1 MLAFVQRERLQW
13 DNTRPP
19 GNTPFVDTDDYRIL
33 YNDWRYGLSADTKH
47 LVVWTK
53 FPLEEDLETGDLTQ
67 RARDQVQAFVS
78 RTFCGVDG
86 VDREQLVWFKNW
98 RSLKSIH
105 ALGKVKSMCPH
116 GCVTDGS

>member
-13 DNTRPP
+13 DDTRPS
-19 GNTPFVDTDDYRIL
+19 GNPPFADSDDYRIL
-33 YNDWRYGLSADTKH
+33 YNDWPYGLEADIKH

-53 FPLEEDLETGDLTQ
+53 FPLEEDRETGDLRQ
-67 RARDQVQAFVS
+67 GARDEVHAFVT
-78 RTFCGVDG
+78 RTFCGAGG

-105 ALGKVKSMCPH
+105 ALGKVKSMCAH
-116 GCVTDGS
+116 SSVAEDS

>member
-13 DNTRPP
+13 DDTRPSGKP
-19 GNTPFVDTDDYRIL
+19 PFADSDDYRIL
-33 YNDWRYGLSADTKH
+33 SNDWPYGVQADIKQ

-67 RARDQVQAFVS
+67 RARDQVQGFVS

-98 RSLKSIH
+98 RSLKSIR
-105 ALGKVKSMCPH
+105 ALGKVRSMCPH
-116 GCVTDGS
+116 GSITDSS